1 MNKGENGKAN
11 ITMYS
16 YTGLSSSTLFISG
29 SGMENQRSAISRAG
43 WSRKVFLSKI
53 KAEGFL
59 MFRTCHLC
67 NLWRHFCLFYGV
79 EKTNSIYCYDPTYNF
94 DIIWNLLIRCWP
106 QGLWGASSSLNKVQF
121 ALRSKYVTRMK
132 PSLETG
138 KLVQYCMRQ
147 FVECKPEQHLKHTH
161 CGSRF

>member
-1 MNKGENGKAN
+1 MTKGENGKAN

-59 MFRTCHLC
+59 MFRTCH
-67 NLWRHFCLFYGV
+67 FCLFYGV

-121 ALRSKYVTRMK
+121 ALRSMSPGWSRAWK
-132 PSLETG
+132 LENLFSTACAN
-138 KLVQYCMRQ
+138 L
-147 FVECKPEQHLKHTH
+147 LNANL
-161 CGSRF
+161 SNI